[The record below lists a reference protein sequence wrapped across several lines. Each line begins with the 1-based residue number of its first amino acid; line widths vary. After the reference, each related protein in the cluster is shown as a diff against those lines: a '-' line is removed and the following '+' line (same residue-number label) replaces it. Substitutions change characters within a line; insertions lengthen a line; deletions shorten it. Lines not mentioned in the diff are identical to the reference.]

1 MEYLKKITSIEDLRK
16 IAATKVPKMFFEYA
30 DHGSYTESTYRANE
44 SDLSSIKFRQ
54 KVAVNIANRSTKA
67 SLLGEEYAMPV
78 ALAPVGICGMQRA
91 DGEILSAQAAEEF
104 GVPFT
109 LSTVSCASI
118 EDVAANTK
126 KPFWFQLYMMK
137 DRGFMADLIQRAK
150 QACSALVVTLDLQV
164 LGQRHNEV
172 KNGMTVPPKPT
183 LPNLLNLATKPD
195 WCWRMLHTKRRF
207 YGNLVGHVKGMDNVT
222 ALSEWTARQFDATL
236 NWKDLDWIANQWG
249 GKIILKGIMDPV
261 DAIEACNS
269 GADAFVV
276 SNHGGRQL
284 DGTLSTIKALPPILE
299 AVDRIGSTTEV
310 WIDGGFRSG
319 QDILRAYAMGA
330 DGVMIGRPYIYGLGA
345 YGKDGVSKALD
356 IMQKELSVT
365 MGFCGITDLSQASSD
380 ILYIPEDMKLA

>member
-44 SDLSSIKFRQ
+44 RDLSSIKFRQ

-249 GKIILKGIMDPV
+249 GKIILKGIMDPD

-284 DGTLSTIKALPPILE
+284 DGALSTIKALPPILE
-299 AVDRIGSTTEV
+299 AVDRIGSSTEV

-345 YGKDGVSKALD
+345 YGKDGVSKSLD
-356 IMQKELSVT
+356 IIQKELSVT
-365 MGFCGITDLSQASSD
+365 MGFCGITDLSHASSD

>member
-284 DGTLSTIKALPPILE
+284 DGALSTIKALPPILE

>member
-54 KVAVNIANRSTKA
+54 KVAVNIANRFTKA

-284 DGTLSTIKALPPILE
+284 DGALSTIKALPPILE

>member
-1 MEYLKKITSIEDLRK
+1 MDYLKKITSISDLRK
-16 IAATKVPKMFFEYA
+16 VAKIKVPKMFFQYA

-44 SDLSSIKFRQ
+44 SDLNKIKFRQ
-54 KVAVNIANRSTKA
+54 KVAVDIENRSTRA
-67 SLLGEEYAMPV
+67 TLLGDEYAMPL

-91 DGEILSAQAAEEF
+91 DGEILSAQAAEKF

-118 EDVAANTK
+118 EDVVQNTK

-150 QACSALVVTLDLQV
+150 EACSALVVTLDLQV

-183 LPNLLNLATKPD
+183 ITNLLNLALKPD
-195 WCWRMLHTKRRF
+195 WCWGMLHTKRRF
-207 YGNLVGHVKGMDNVT
+207 YGNLVGHVKGMENVT
-222 ALSEWTARQFDATL
+222 ALSEWTARQFDASL
-236 NWKDLDWIANQWG
+236 NWKDLDWIASQWG
-249 GKIILKGIMDPV
+249 KKIILKGIMDPD

-284 DGTLSTIKALPPILE
+284 DGALSSIKALLPILE
-299 AVDRIGSTTEV
+299 AVDKISSNCEV
-310 WIDGGFRSG
+310 WLDGGIRSG

-330 DGVMIGRPYIYGLGA
+330 DGVMVGRPYIYGLGA
-345 YGKDGVSKALD
+345 YGYDGVLKSLD

-365 MGFCGITDLSQASSD
+365 MGFCGITELTQANKS
-380 ILYIPEDMKLA
+380 ILYIPDDFR

>member
-249 GKIILKGIMDPV
+249 GKIILKGIMDSG

-284 DGTLSTIKALPPILE
+284 DGALSTIKALPPILE
-299 AVDRIGSTTEV
+299 AVDRIGNTTEV

-380 ILYIPEDMKLA
+380 ILYITEDMKLA

>member
-249 GKIILKGIMDPV
+249 GKIILKGIMDSG

-284 DGTLSTIKALPPILE
+284 DGALSTIKALPPILE
-299 AVDRIGSTTEV
+299 AVDRIGNTTEV

>member
-249 GKIILKGIMDPV
+249 GKIILKGIMDPG

-284 DGTLSTIKALPPILE
+284 DGALSTIKALPPILE

>member
-249 GKIILKGIMDPV
+249 GKIILKGIMDPD

-284 DGTLSTIKALPPILE
+284 DGALSTIKALPPILE

-310 WIDGGFRSG
+310 WIDGGFRLG

>member
-1 MEYLKKITSIEDLRK
+1 MEYLKKITSIEELRK

-44 SDLSSIKFRQ
+44 SDLISIKFRQ

-249 GKIILKGIMDPV
+249 GKIILKGIMDSG

-284 DGTLSTIKALPPILE
+284 DGALSTIKALPPILE
-299 AVDRIGSTTEV
+299 AVDRIGNTTEV

-380 ILYIPEDMKLA
+380 ILYIPEDMKLV